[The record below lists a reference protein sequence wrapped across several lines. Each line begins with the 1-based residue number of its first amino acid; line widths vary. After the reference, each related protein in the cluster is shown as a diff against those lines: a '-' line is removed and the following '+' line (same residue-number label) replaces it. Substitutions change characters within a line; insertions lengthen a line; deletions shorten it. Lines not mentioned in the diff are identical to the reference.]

1 MLLALLETPGYN
13 NKKQDQLFLLMYEP
27 NMAELMYVVIADA
40 AYPVTLK
47 EKLLKVGTRRVF
59 SLYV

>member
-27 NMAELMYVVIADA
+27 NMAELMYVVVADA

-47 EKLLKVGTRRVF
+47 EKLLKVGLLQDF
-59 SLYV
+59 CNL